1 MIAVVDD
8 DEPVRK
14 AVVRLLRAAG
24 FSTRGF
30 ASGQELLEAW
40 REEPPSCLV
49 LDLQLPGVS
58 GLEVQRRLRL
68 AGARAPTIIMTAS
81 DDPHARSECL
91 SAGVAAYL
99 RKPLDQ
105 QVLLRALEYVMVR
118 PDRDSTRMRASAN
131 RA

>member
-24 FSTRGF
+24 FSSCGY

-40 REEPPSCLV
+40 LAEPPNCLV

-58 GLEVQRRLRL
+58 GIEVQRRLTQ

-81 DDPHARSECL
+81 DDPGARNECL
-91 SAGVAAYL
+91 NAGVAVYL
-99 RKPLDQ
+99 RKPLDEQ
-105 QVLLRALEYVMVR
+105 ALFSALRQMMVL
-118 PDRDSTRMRASAN
+118 PDKERRENAR
-131 RA
+131 

>member
-8 DEPVRK
+8 DEPVRN

-24 FSTRGF
+24 FSSRGY

-40 REEPPSCLV
+40 LTEPPNCLV

-58 GLEVQRRLRL
+58 GIEVQRRLRM

-81 DDPHARSECL
+81 DDPDARSECL
-91 SAGVAAYL
+91 SAGAAVYL
-99 RKPLDQ
+99 RKPLDEEA
-105 QVLLRALEYVMVR
+105 LFGALEHMMVL
-118 PDRDSTRMRASAN
+118 PDRVRRDKAR
-131 RA
+131 